1 MERGP
6 SGIAFINFAK
16 TLPEINKSLV
26 ESTFYT
32 PEEVAQH
39 NKPEDAWAI
48 YQGWVFDIT
57 KYLKFHPGG
66 IKVLLDFLG
75 KDMTEAATKA
85 HSWVNIFKSLEKL
98 CIGRVR

>member
-32 PEEVAQH
+32 PEEVA
-39 NKPEDAWAI
+39 
-48 YQGWVFDIT
+48 
-57 KYLKFHPGG
+57 
-66 IKVLLDFLG
+66 
-75 KDMTEAATKA
+75 
-85 HSWVNIFKSLEKL
+85 
-98 CIGRVR
+98 